1 MKLGLFERLYTH
13 RYRSQSHLNV
23 FMLSRLGLPSVQG
36 SFLKLNCSKWYAP
49 RLGCYIV
56 VFSFYPCLYSSL
68 VKNSEFAMSLPPYS
82 DSPLPTPFRSPVEN
96 DLPPSYDDIT
106 NPNVG
111 CTILVGVTVI
121 IPVSMIVIEVTPVKV
136 LNKWQQRQEPKSL
149 DSNYRT
155 IVAEFMT
162 AVGTTYLNDCPA
174 EKYIP
179 IFLVMGGV
187 FGVLKTLLDVCG
199 KCRRPDNSGEAGHSV
214 AEEQRAEERTW
225 STLVNCFLFAWYVA
239 GCVWVYRAYPPDYTN
254 SESPAF
260 CDRTL
265 YLFAFGLVTAGL
277 LSLGLVAACLCCL
290 TLFSLLSSKD

>member
-1 MKLGLFERLYTH
+1 MACGDTRRL
-13 RYRSQSHLNV
+13 
-23 FMLSRLGLPSVQG
+23 
-36 SFLKLNCSKWYAP
+36 CSET
-49 RLGCYIV
+49 
-56 VFSFYPCLYSSL
+56 
-68 VKNSEFAMSLPPYS
+68 EFAMSLPPYS

-106 NPNVG
+106 NPNAPPPSYQSLFGQVREVHKASSGVIDFLRSIILLLLGTLG

-121 IPVSMIVIEVTPVKV
+121 IPVSMIVI
-136 LNKWQQRQEPKSL
+136 
-149 DSNYRT
+149 
-155 IVAEFMT
+155 
-162 AVGTTYLNDCPA
+162 GTTYLNDCPA

-199 KCRRPDNSGEAGHSV
+199 KCRRPDNSGEAGHNV

>member
-1 MKLGLFERLYTH
+1 
-13 RYRSQSHLNV
+13 
-23 FMLSRLGLPSVQG
+23 
-36 SFLKLNCSKWYAP
+36 
-49 RLGCYIV
+49 
-56 VFSFYPCLYSSL
+56 
-68 VKNSEFAMSLPPYS
+68 MSLPPYS
-82 DSPLPTPFRSPVEN
+82 DSPTPTPFRSPVEN

-106 NPNVG
+106 NPNA
-111 CTILVGVTVI
+111 
-121 IPVSMIVIEVTPVKV
+121 PPPSY
-136 LNKWQQRQEPKSL
+136 QSL
-149 DSNYRT
+149 
-155 IVAEFMT
+155 FGQ
-162 AVGTTYLNDCPA
+162 GTTYLSDCPA

-199 KCRRPDNSGEAGHSV
+199 KCRRPDSSGEAGRNV

-254 SESPAF
+254 IESPAF

>member
-1 MKLGLFERLYTH
+1 MACGDTRRL
-13 RYRSQSHLNV
+13 
-23 FMLSRLGLPSVQG
+23 
-36 SFLKLNCSKWYAP
+36 CSET
-49 RLGCYIV
+49 
-56 VFSFYPCLYSSL
+56 
-68 VKNSEFAMSLPPYS
+68 EFAMSLPPYS

-106 NPNVG
+106 NPNAPPPSYQSLFGQVREVHKASSGVIDFLRSIILLLLGTLG

>member
-121 IPVSMIVIEVTPVKV
+121 IPVSMIVI
-136 LNKWQQRQEPKSL
+136 
-149 DSNYRT
+149 
-155 IVAEFMT
+155 
-162 AVGTTYLNDCPA
+162 GTTYLNDCPA